1 MGHDEGTSES
11 ITPRVE
17 TDAEVYP
24 LRLWTEVKKRSADT
38 VALNTEDTE
47 SVCMW
52 DKYENNLHRV
62 FSEKKKRWQFMSEH
76 RWPVKNNIVITDA
89 GDPNEAPE
97 TAGGANTLFTF
108 STPPLL
114 IYRTAV

>member
-1 MGHDEGTSES
+1 MGLDEATSQS

-17 TDAEVYP
+17 TDGEVYP

-38 VALNTEDTE
+38 AAVKTEDTE
-47 SVCMW
+47 SLCVW
-52 DKYENNLHRV
+52 DKYENNLRRV
-62 FSEKKKRWQFMSEH
+62 FSEKKKRWQFMGKH
-76 RWPVKNNIVITDA
+76 RWPVNNNIVITDA
-89 GDPNEAPE
+89 RDPDGAPE

-108 STPPLL
+108 STPLL